1 MASNMNVM
9 HVKQFKDTLIEAV
22 QVQQSALEFACARR
36 DVFNGEALFFNKIG
50 TTELKQK
57 TGVNQT
63 ITFSDI
69 NNSRRKVSF
78 DTYDDAVAIN
88 RFDKDRSEIVGLDT
102 GYLNSLKYACE
113 RKKEEIIV
121 NAATGLAHEGKEGET
136 SKAFPDATNT
146 VYQDGT
152 SLSQGTS
159 NETGTK
165 TSLTADKLLQAM
177 FLLRKNMKTG
187 NIKEKI
193 YCAISAEEELTLL
206 QDNKIINRDF
216 TAGQVLDKGIIGSW
230 LGINFIR
237 TELLRMPA
245 DGIREILLFTDQA
258 IGLGMP
264 GDVFYRAGENP
275 ERKYQNQMYIELNF
289 GATRVE
295 DEKIV
300 KIRCKSLYKADGSL
314 IV

>member
-1 MASNMNVM
+1 MNVM
-9 HVKQFKDTLIEAV
+9 HVKQFSDTLIEAV

-36 DVFNGEALFFNKIG
+36 EIFNGEALFFNKIG

-57 TGVNQT
+57 NGVNQT
-63 ITFSDI
+63 TKFSDI
-69 NNSRRKVSF
+69 QNSRRKVSF
-78 DTYDDAVAIN
+78 DTFNDAVAIN
-88 RFDKDRSEIVGLDT
+88 RFDKDRSTIIGLDT
-102 GYLNSLKYACE
+102 GYVNSLKFACE

-121 NAATGLAHEGKEGET
+121 NAATGVAFEGKEGTT
-136 SKAFPDATNT
+136 SVAFPDATNT

-152 SLSQGTS
+152 ASSQGTS
-159 NETGTK
+159 NESGTK
-165 TSLTADKLLQAM
+165 TSLIADKLLQAM

-230 LGINFIR
+230 LGINFVR
-237 TELLRMPA
+237 TELLKMPT
-245 DGIREILLFTDQA
+245 DYVREILLFTDQA
-258 IGLGMP
+258 IGLGLP
-264 GDVFYRAGENP
+264 GDLFYRAGENP
-275 ERKYQNQMYIELNF
+275 EREYQNQMYIELNF

-300 KIRCKSLYKADGSL
+300 KIRCKSLYKTDGTK
-314 IV
+314 